1 MQNIG
6 WLLLA
11 LVIGTA
17 VGAAASWLLWRS
29 RTGESGAHD
38 QATLERA
45 RTEAAQA
52 QTQAAEGRA
61 EAAQA
66 RSELSRLVADVAQA
80 REDAALA
87 RAEAAD
93 AGAALSHARAKA
105 DGAIAERD
113 AAVARAKEL
122 AEDRESIINQFKV
135 LSAETAAHQAKQG
148 EAVAEQRLKATE
160 QLMVPV
166 KESLER
172 FNNRLTEVEKERA
185 AISTDLRNQV
195 AEVKLTG
202 EALRRET
209 AALVTALRKPQVR
222 GAWGELQ
229 LKRVAEISGMLEYCD
244 FVQQETT
251 QTSSGAV
258 IRPDMKVTL
267 AEGKFVYVDS
277 KVPLSAFLD
286 AHEANNDTERER
298 CLGLFAKNVQS
309 HIDQLSRKDYYKAD
323 PSSPEFV
330 VLFLASE
337 ALAAEALSQLPDL
350 HDYAARRNII
360 LATPTTLIAMLRAIA
375 YSWRQ
380 AALADSAKE
389 VFGLGRELYD
399 RLGTLGKHFD
409 KVGRSL
415 TGAVSAY
422 NDAVGSIEGRVF
434 PTARKLRELQVV
446 TKDLDAVNSVDV
458 SVRHVSAPELVEDAA
473 GVAPMIGRTRSRG
486 DELALN
492 RSQPELEDLLTGE
505 VSTPP
510 DAGAQTA

>member
-113 AAVARAKEL
+113 AAVARAREL

-135 LSAETAAHQAKQG
+135 LSAETAAHQAKQV

-244 FVQQETT
+244 FVQQ
-251 QTSSGAV
+251 
-258 IRPDMKVTL
+258 
-267 AEGKFVYVDS
+267 
-277 KVPLSAFLD
+277 
-286 AHEANNDTERER
+286 
-298 CLGLFAKNVQS
+298 
-309 HIDQLSRKDYYKAD
+309 
-323 PSSPEFV
+323 
-330 VLFLASE
+330 
-337 ALAAEALSQLPDL
+337 
-350 HDYAARRNII
+350 
-360 LATPTTLIAMLRAIA
+360 TLI
-375 YSWRQ
+375 
-380 AALADSAKE
+380 
-389 VFGLGRELYD
+389 
-399 RLGTLGKHFD
+399 TL
-409 KVGRSL
+409 
-415 TGAVSAY
+415 
-422 NDAVGSIEGRVF
+422 N
-434 PTARKLRELQVV
+434 
-446 TKDLDAVNSVDV
+446 
-458 SVRHVSAPELVEDAA
+458 
-473 GVAPMIGRTRSRG
+473 SRG
-486 DELALN
+486 G
-492 RSQPELEDLLTGE
+492 T
-505 VSTPP
+505 T
-510 DAGAQTA
+510 